1 MLCLKEEG
9 LNEKKYKTNKSSE
22 ITQIADVLHMFACP
36 LRYWDRENKVL
47 IDRQKKQICKM
58 QLGWL
63 KVYNNNGSVT

>member
-1 MLCLKEEG
+1 MKYPNSSGTAQIALHVGKKKKCIMLCLKEEG

-47 IDRQKKQICKM
+47 IDR
-58 QLGWL
+58 
-63 KVYNNNGSVT
+63 